1 MTRRFVTTIAFA
13 AGGPFALAIATPA
26 QACDGHK
33 QTADT
38 HKKADKAAT
47 KASGKT
53 DQAPAVQ
60 DKKAD
65 ASAPA
70 STLLAAGCNCTKD
83 AKDCKCKGECG
94 CHKEKQEKPKASAAT
109 AGGALLAGGCN
120 CDKDGKNCTCP
131 KGECKCPN
139 CHKDKPKAH
148 AA

>member
-1 MTRRFVTTIAFA
+1 MTRRFLTTVAFA
-13 AGGPFALAIATPA
+13 AAAAFALAMATPA

-38 HKKADKAAT
+38 QKKSDKAT
-47 KASGKT
+47 PKASSKGDK
-53 DQAPAVQ
+53 APAVQ

-70 STLLAAGCNCTKD
+70 STLLAA
-83 AKDCKCKGECG
+83 A
-94 CHKEKQEKPKASAAT
+94 
-109 AGGALLAGGCN
+109 CN

-139 CHKDKPKAH
+139 CHQEKPKAR

>member
-1 MTRRFVTTIAFA
+1 MTRRLVTTMAFA
-13 AGGPFALAIATPA
+13 AATAFALAMATPA
-26 QACDGHK
+26 QACEQHK

-38 HKKADKAAT
+38 HKKADDKAAT
-47 KASGKT
+47 KASTKT
-53 DQAPAVQ
+53 DGKVPAAQ

-70 STLLAAGCNCTKD
+70 STLLAA
-83 AKDCKCKGECG
+83 
-94 CHKEKQEKPKASAAT
+94 
-109 AGGALLAGGCN
+109 GCN

-139 CHKDKPKAH
+139 CHKEKPDKPKAR